1 MTWTIIG
8 HRRAVRSL
16 QRAVAS
22 GTLTHAYL
30 ITGPAQIGKRT
41 LARELAAALNCDA
54 PPRERPCHGCRN
66 CRMTAHEQHPDL
78 IVVERSDG
86 RKDLR
91 VEDVRAARASVD
103 WRPYQGRYKVYLFVD
118 ADEMNPAA
126 ANALLKTLE
135 EPPPLV
141 VHVLTASQAEAVPP
155 TVLSRC
161 RVLPLQPLSV
171 DDLAA
176 GLQELHGAEPD
187 RAGRLAA
194 LSGGRAG
201 WAIAA
206 LSAPEL
212 VPEREAAVDRA
223 VALSDGPLSAR
234 LLLAGEVCKGESFV
248 ASRALCLHTLE
259 DMQLWWRDL
268 LLVATGSP
276 APPVHRDRRAEL
288 ERQAAK
294 RGRERIVR
302 GLREIELTAG
312 AVERNVTPRLALE
325 ALLLRLN

>member
-1 MTWTIIG
+1 MTWNIIG
-8 HRRAVRSL
+8 FRLAVRSR
-16 QRAVAS
+16 QRNLAF
-22 GTLTHAYL
+22 GTVSHAYL

-54 PPRERPCHGCRN
+54 PPQERPCHGCRN
-66 CRMTAHEQHPDL
+66 CRMTAHGQHPDL

-212 VPEREAAVDRA
+212 VAEREAAVDRA

-248 ASRALCLHTLE
+248 ARRALC
-259 DMQLWWRDL
+259 M
-268 LLVATGSP
+268 
-276 APPVHRDRRAEL
+276 
-288 ERQAAK
+288 
-294 RGRERIVR
+294 
-302 GLREIELTAG
+302 LTME
-312 AVERNVTPRLALE
+312 VM
-325 ALLLRLN
+325 

>member
-1 MTWTIIG
+1 MSWTMIG

-16 QRAVAS
+16 QRVVAS
-22 GTLTHAYL
+22 GTLAHAYL

-54 PPRERPCHGCRN
+54 PPQDRPCHGCRN

-161 RVLPLQPLSV
+161 RVLPLQPVPV

-176 GLQELHGAEPD
+176 GLQELHGVAPD
-187 RAGRLAA
+187 R
-194 LSGGRAG
+194 
-201 WAIAA
+201 
-206 LSAPEL
+206 
-212 VPEREAAVDRA
+212 
-223 VALSDGPLSAR
+223 DG
-234 LLLAGEVCKGESFV
+234 
-248 ASRALCLHTLE
+248 
-259 DMQLWWRDL
+259 
-268 LLVATGSP
+268 
-276 APPVHRDRRAEL
+276 RAEL

>member
-8 HRRAVRSL
+8 HRRAARSL

-22 GTLTHAYL
+22 GTLAHAYL

-54 PPRERPCHGCRN
+54 PPQERPCHGCRN
-66 CRMTAHEQHPDL
+66 CRMTDHEQHPDL

-141 VHVLTASQAEAVPP
+141 LHVLTASQAEAVPP

-161 RVLPLQPLSV
+161 RVLPVPPV
-171 DDLAA
+171 PAGDLAA
-176 GLQELHGAEPD
+176 ALQELHGVEPD
-187 RAGRLAA
+187 RAG
-194 LSGGRAG
+194 
-201 WAIAA
+201 
-206 LSAPEL
+206 
-212 VPEREAAVDRA
+212 
-223 VALSDGPLSAR
+223 
-234 LLLAGEVCKGESFV
+234 
-248 ASRALCLHTLE
+248 
-259 DMQLWWRDL
+259 
-268 LLVATGSP
+268 
-276 APPVHRDRRAEL
+276 RRAEL
-288 ERQAAK
+288 ERQTAK

>member
-1 MTWTIIG
+1 MTWHIIG

-16 QRAVAS
+16 QRAVAT
-22 GTLTHAYL
+22 GTLAHAYL
-30 ITGPAQIGKRT
+30 ITGPAQIGKRA

-54 PPRERPCHGCRN
+54 PPLERPCHGCRN
-66 CRMTAHEQHPDL
+66 CRMTAHEAHPDV
-78 IVVERSDG
+78 IVVERAAG
-86 RKDLR
+86 RRDLR

-135 EPPPLV
+135 EPPPCV

-161 RVLPLQPLSV
+161 RLLPLQPV
-171 DDLAA
+171 PADELAT
-176 GLQELHGAEPD
+176 GLQEMHGVEPV
-187 RAGRLAA
+187 RARRLAA
-194 LSGGRAG
+194 LASGRAG

-212 VPEREAAVDRA
+212 VAAREASVERA

-234 LLLAGEVCKGESFV
+234 LLLAGEVCQGESFV
-248 ASRALCLHTLE
+248 ESRALCLRALE
-259 DMQLWWRDL
+259 DMQTWWRDL
-268 LLVATGSP
+268 LLVASGST
-276 APPVHRDRRAEL
+276 APPIHQDRRTEL
-288 ERQAAK
+288 ERQAAR